1 MGGAASTPSL
11 LLSLPLTRDRP
22 SQTPASDRLPW
33 IFVHAPQRAQGHR
46 HDDEGGLELAKAAGA
61 SYLAELAVASGENQA
76 QRGQRALRELH
87 HIAQRYGV
95 TCGKWMLFF
104 TDATV
109 DAAWATIAA
118 ATERGELGH
127 SSKVATNDGSNSYL
141 VCVYVP
147 DFTDRANVA
156 RVLLRLRGL
165 GFGWKLNF
173 KTDFITHM
181 GLYAYKKKNPQ
192 NNPHKIPVSF
202 YTSKEIE
209 ESSNPFQ
216 SDKPLPLPSSVTQ

>member
-1 MGGAASTPSL
+1 M
-11 LLSLPLTRDRP
+11 
-22 SQTPASDRLPW
+22 
-33 IFVHAPQRAQGHR
+33 HAPQRAPKD
-46 HDDEGGLELAKAAGA
+46 DDEGDLESAKAAGA
-61 SYLAELAVASGENQA
+61 SYLAKLAVVSGENQA

-87 HIAQRYGV
+87 DIAQRYRV

-104 TDATV
+104 TDVTV

-127 SSKVATNDGSNSYL
+127 SSKVATNDGRNSYL

-147 DFTDRANVA
+147 DFTNRANVA
-156 RVLLRLRGL
+156 RVLRRLREL

-181 GLYAYKKKNPQ
+181 GLYAYKKENPQ

-209 ESSNPFQ
+209 E
-216 SDKPLPLPSSVTQ
+216 